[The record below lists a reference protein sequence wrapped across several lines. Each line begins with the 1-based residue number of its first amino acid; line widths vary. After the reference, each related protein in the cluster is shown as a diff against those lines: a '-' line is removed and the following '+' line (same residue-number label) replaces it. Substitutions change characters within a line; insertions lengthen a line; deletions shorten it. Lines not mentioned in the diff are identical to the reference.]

1 MSMDLLKAMKTA
13 AMGMK
18 AQGTRMRVISENMSN
33 ADTTAQKPGGD
44 PYRRKLVTFSNELSR
59 AEGTQMVKVDKIIP
73 DESEFE
79 LRYDPSHPAADS
91 KGYVKVPN
99 VNVLVET
106 MDMREALRSYEANL
120 GLIEMSRTMLLRTID
135 LLRS

>member
-1 MSMDLLKAMKTA
+1 MAMDLIKAMKSA

-18 AQGTRMRVISENMSN
+18 AQGTRMRVISENLAN
-33 ADTTAQKPGGD
+33 ADTTADVPGGD
-44 PYRRKLVTFSNELSR
+44 PYRRKLVTFKNEMNR
-59 AEGTQMVKVDKIIP
+59 AEGANMVKVDRVIT
-73 DESEFE
+73 DDSEFD
-79 LRYDPSHPAADS
+79 LRYDPSHPGADE

-99 VNVLVET
+99 INVLVET

-120 GLIEMSRTMLLRTID
+120 GLIEMSRSMLMRTID